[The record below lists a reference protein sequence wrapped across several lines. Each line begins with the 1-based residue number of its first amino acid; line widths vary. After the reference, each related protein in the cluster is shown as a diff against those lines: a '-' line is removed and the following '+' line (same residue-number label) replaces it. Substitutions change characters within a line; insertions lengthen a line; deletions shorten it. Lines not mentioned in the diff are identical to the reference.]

1 MDISQDLWWRF
12 QSEMGQ
18 GSHSHVR
25 TQAFRTVLLVI
36 KTQELILAWFFGLVI
51 LQLGTGQNVP
61 LIFPS
66 CVTFDK

>member
-1 MDISQDLWWRF
+1 
-12 QSEMGQ
+12 MGQ